1 MLKANDSY
9 LKNDI
14 CTRMAFGN
22 KRIGDKK
29 SRFQLNLIKF
39 VNRKIEK
46 KNALNSL

>member
-9 LKNDI
+9 LKSDI
-14 CTRMAFGN
+14 FTRMAFGN
-22 KRIGDKK
+22 KRTEDKK

-46 KNALNSL
+46 KSALNSL